1 MEYILIIVISIIF
14 LLILKY
20 AWNIKIKDI
29 KKLKEIG
36 YDKNLNEI
44 ANKLPENKEICKAIL
59 KKLHNENVKIQE
71 NEDKDNKTSLY
82 IAISNTIFIANI
94 KDTFTRVQ
102 TIAHECLHSIQNRRT
117 LLFNFIFSNLYF
129 LYFIVVCILTILKM
143 NPFPMLSLW
152 GLAFFSA
159 IYYAIRS
166 YLEMD
171 AMTKAK
177 TLTKEYLA
185 EEGSLTKEEQQI
197 ILENLERIN
206 EIGIKLTNFSLLLNC
221 TIKMMILAIILY
233 IFI

>member
-1 MEYILIIVISIIF
+1 ML
-14 LLILKY
+14 
-20 AWNIKIKDI
+20 
-29 KKLKEIG
+29 
-36 YDKNLNEI
+36 
-44 ANKLPENKEICKAIL
+44 
-59 KKLHNENVKIQE
+59 KLHNENVKIQE

>member
-1 MEYILIIVISIIF
+1 
-14 LLILKY
+14 
-20 AWNIKIKDI
+20 
-29 KKLKEIG
+29 
-36 YDKNLNEI
+36 
-44 ANKLPENKEICKAIL
+44 
-59 KKLHNENVKIQE
+59 
-71 NEDKDNKTSLY
+71 
-82 IAISNTIFIANI
+82 
-94 KDTFTRVQ
+94 
-102 TIAHECLHSIQNRRT
+102 
-117 LLFNFIFSNLYF
+117 
-129 LYFIVVCILTILKM
+129 M